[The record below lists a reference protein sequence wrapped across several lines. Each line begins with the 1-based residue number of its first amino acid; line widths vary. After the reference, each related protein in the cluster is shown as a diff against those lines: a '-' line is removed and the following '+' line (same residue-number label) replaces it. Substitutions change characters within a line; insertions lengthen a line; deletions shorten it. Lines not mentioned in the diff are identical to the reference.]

1 MRSKSGPRESGP
13 ELIAACPDEGHP
25 RGGISPKGS
34 SVESGTE
41 VAFALVR
48 VGDLL
53 GADIGPRGRDRME
66 TGVGRSSGVQVNRS
80 IRRA

>member
-1 MRSKSGPRESGP
+1 MDRSS
-13 ELIAACPDEGHP
+13 AACPDEGHP
-25 RGGISPKGS
+25 GGGISPKGS

-41 VAFALVR
+41 LAFALVR

-53 GADIGPRGRDRME
+53 GSDIGPRGQDRTE
-66 TGVGRSSGVQVNRS
+66 TRVGRSSGVQVDRW